1 MVRPKMKEATKQYT
15 VMLQP
20 SVIEEMDRYAEKY
33 GLTRSQLMRN
43 LIVSGIDDIK
53 LLNRLGIMQT
63 VNLGK
68 TLMEKTIQ
76 SGKVKED
83 GYQQR
88 GGSGNKGITK
98 GDPDYAPT

>member
-20 SVIEEMDRYAEKY
+20 SVIEEIDTYAEKY

-68 TLMEKTIQ
+68 TLMEKTIHM
-76 SGKVKED
+76 VKSKKMD
-83 GYQQR
+83 I
-88 GGSGNKGITK
+88 NKEGEVEIK
-98 GDPDYAPT
+98 D